1 MMMFDV
7 LASVEVKCRGV
18 TLTNLGTSAH
28 RIRGFESTQAPPEK
42 TRWAARGN
50 SPRKIQLAGKGG

>member
-7 LASVEVKCRGV
+7 LARGDVKCRSV
-18 TLTNLGTSAH
+18 TLTNLETSAH

-42 TRWAARGN
+42 RWAARAN
-50 SPRKIQLAGKGG
+50 SHRKIQLSGKGG